1 MDIEEFDINRL
12 IEEEC
17 EMFLNGEVFGDEPE
31 EDTEKH
37 SSNAVEKKVRKKD
50 EGKEIKLVPV
60 ERMELLKFLLANSGG
75 RSRTTMKSFLSNRQV
90 AINGIIATQ
99 FDFMVSPR
107 DVVTINLGMAG
118 SEFRNPML
126 RIIYEDDYVILIDK
140 KYGLLSMASDT
151 ERERTAYY
159 ILSDYVKKK
168 DSKNRIFIIHRLDR
182 ETSGLL
188 LFAKSLDVQHL
199 FQGNWNEIVLERK
212 YVAVVEGFL
221 PEDGG
226 IIRSYLAENKA
237 YNVYVTNN
245 PNEGELAITAFNV
258 IKKGKDNS
266 LVELELETGK
276 KNQIRVHMQQM
287 GCSIIGDRKYGG
299 SQSPI
304 GRLALHASR
313 IRFVHPVTDKEM
325 LFDLGT
331 PAMFLTALTLKRGGY
346 NRY

>member
-17 EMFLNGEVFGDEPE
+17 ESFLNGDNFGDEE
-31 EDTEKH
+31 EEPTDRHT
-37 SSNAVEKKVRKKD
+37 SASTEKKVKKRG
-50 EGKEIKLVPV
+50 EGKEIKLVPT
-60 ERMELLKFLLANSGG
+60 ERMELLQFLYANSGG
-75 RSRTTMKSFLSNRQV
+75 RSRTTVKSFLSNRQV

-99 FDFMVSPR
+99 FNFMVGTR
-107 DVVTINLGMAG
+107 DVVTINLGMSG
-118 SEFRNPML
+118 NEFRNPML
-126 RIIYEDDYVILIDK
+126 RIVYEDDYVILIDK

-151 ERERTAYY
+151 ERERTAYF
-159 ILSDYVKKK
+159 ILSDYVKSK

-188 LFAKSLDVQHL
+188 LFAKSLEIQHM
-199 FQGNWNEIVLERK
+199 FQSNWNDIVLERK
-212 YVAVVEGFL
+212 YVAVVEGC
-221 PEDGG
+221 PPQDNG
-226 IIRSYLAENKA
+226 IIKTYLAENRA

-245 PNEGELAITAFNV
+245 PHEGELAITAFDV
-258 IKKGKDNS
+258 IRKGKDNT

-276 KNQIRVHMQQM
+276 KNQIRVHMQHM

-313 IRFVHPVTDKEM
+313 IRFYHPILEKEM

-331 PAMFLTALTLKRGGY
+331 PAMFLTALTLKRNY
-346 NRY
+346 SY